1 MRKTLILTMIVLF
14 LAILAFAANKESG
27 STTLKDVQPAGT
39 TDKKHKKQQF
49 DLTFTGSKN
58 DYTCRT
64 NENQKIKATDFV
76 VGTTIN
82 YKIDGNKGQVK
93 STSDRQEREVHV
105 GSGRGAHRAAA
116 AVAKSLLQIN
126 SSAACQ
132 SC

>member
-1 MRKTLILTMIVLF
+1 MRKTCILTMIVLF

-64 NENQKIKATDFV
+64 NEKEKVNATDWV
-76 VGTTIN
+76 VGSSIN
-82 YKIDGNKGQVK
+82 YKINGNKGEIKNTQSNKNVK
-93 STSDRQEREVHV
+93 CMVVRV
-105 GSGRGAHRAAA
+105 A
-116 AVAKSLLQIN
+116 AVTAPPTQ
-126 SSAACQ
+126 
-132 SC
+132 